1 MSLLLIPSLAHA
13 ALRDLQSHGS
23 DERLWLARAEPQP
36 SGAAGRAPTTLF
48 VRVRSDSNW
57 QRLNPIESPVLGL
70 ANRGSQLA
78 VLLSNGDWLLMT
90 DTSPASGLPLPGKSH
105 MVALGSDSK
114 SLWAVGLIGT
124 GGGPPPPSFAAV
136 NSASRPATTARAAS
150 ATAPGTAPSPA
161 SSRPTTAP
169 ASTGRLT
176 LYRLGP
182 QEWEAQGPL
191 PDAIPAAEGVSLS
204 LAVVGGLAVV
214 AHRSDELIR
223 VYRRTDRGRWE
234 DVGDVKVPADLQD
247 YKALEGL
254 SGPVVW
260 TRGPSGP
267 GRLWIAP
274 TSSDGGDGEGAAEPI
289 ERELPPAGRDAQA
302 DHAVAFANGAL
313 RMLWVEDNKIVE
325 QRLNSKTG
333 EPDGDAVAL
342 PLPAVSI
349 EPVFHRWAQIVLMA
363 ALIFAMA
370 ASMRRRQEMQEASL
384 DPAKLPLAPF
394 STRLAAGVVDLLPAI
409 AAMWLAPVTPTH
421 PKGIGELITTL
432 IGFGVYLVLTTV
444 IEVVAGRSLGKMV
457 TGLRVVGLDGQPAP
471 VGARVV
477 RNLLRVIDFPIMP
490 LALILFSPLRQ
501 RAGDLAAGTL
511 VLASKTAEEAAPTA
525 DAEAAAGAAA
535 GGADEAA
542 ARPKDETMAKP
553 E

>member
-1 MSLLLIPSLAHA
+1 MSLFLIPSLAHA
-13 ALRDLQSHGS
+13 ALRDLQAHGS

-36 SGAAGRAPTTLF
+36 SGAAGRPPTTLF
-48 VRVRSDSNW
+48 MRARSDSNW

-114 SLWAVGLIGT
+114 SLWAVGLTGT
-124 GGGPPPPSFAAV
+124 AGGPSPPQSPAPV
-136 NSASRPATTARAAS
+136 TGQITRRATTSRAAS
-150 ATAPGTAPSPA
+150 ATAPSTSTAPNA
-161 SSRPTTAP
+161 AAASRPTTAP

-260 TRGPSGP
+260 TRGPAGP

-274 TSSDGGDGEGAAEPI
+274 ASTAADGEGAAEPI
-289 ERELPPAGRDAQA
+289 ERELAPAGRDAQA

-313 RMLWVEDNKIVE
+313 RMLWVEDNKIIE

-349 EPVFHRWAQIVLMA
+349 EPVFQRWAQIVLMA

-370 ASMRRRQEMQEASL
+370 ASVRRRQEMQEASL

-394 STRLAAGVVDLLPAI
+394 STRLAAGVIDLLPAI

-421 PKGIGELITTL
+421 PKEIGGLITTL

-444 IEVVAGRSLGKMV
+444 VEVVAGRSLGKMV

-525 DAEAAAGAAA
+525 DAEAAAGA
-535 GGADEAA
+535 DEAA
-542 ARPKDETMAKP
+542 TRPKDETMAKP
-553 E
+553 Q